1 MPLQARLPEIDN
13 LQQRLE
19 VVSTELAAL
28 QRSFQEAAAAAT
40 TRQKEL
46 QEAVASAE
54 AKVSNRP
61 LAIVFL
67 LSLKSF
73 RCSLLVPQQQVHI
86 LHADSVLHCEERT

>member
-1 MPLQARLPEIDN
+1 MPLQARLPEIDS

-54 AKVSNRP
+54 AKVAHCP
-61 LAIVFL
+61 LA
-67 LSLKSF
+67 
-73 RCSLLVPQQQVHI
+73 
-86 LHADSVLHCEERT
+86 VLEAFHMHDFSPKKIDRTS